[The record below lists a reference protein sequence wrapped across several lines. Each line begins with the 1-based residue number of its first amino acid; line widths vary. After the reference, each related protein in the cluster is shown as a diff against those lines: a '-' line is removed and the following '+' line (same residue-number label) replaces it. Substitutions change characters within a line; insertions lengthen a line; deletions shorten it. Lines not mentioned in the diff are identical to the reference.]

1 MDLGKYSIEALGQA
15 TMDNPIGRQCTP
27 KYITD
32 EDCISY
38 DPYMSEFKK
47 VMSTGKLPEAFETAG
62 PRKKIFFNPSRTK
75 VAIVTCGGLCPG
87 LNAVVR
93 GIVMELWHR
102 YGCQNIVGVPYGYQG
117 LGANAK
123 TEFMV
128 LKPDIV
134 KNIHE
139 EGGTFLGSS
148 RGVPP
153 VSEMVDVLERFN
165 INILFT
171 LGGDG
176 TMRGANEIWQEVKKR
191 NLKIAIVGIPKT
203 IDNDIMCVRRSFG
216 FDSAVE
222 RAADAIYAANIE
234 AEGAI
239 NGIGLV
245 KLMGRDSGFIA
256 ATVTLATGHV
266 NFCLIPEVQFRFE
279 GANGLLELLKKRIEA
294 RGHAV
299 VVVAE
304 GAGQD
309 LFVAH
314 KGEKDASGNAK
325 FEDIGLM
332 LKDKIT
338 KYFKEINLP
347 VSLKYIDPSYII
359 RANPPNP
366 ADKLLCARFAQNAVH
381 AAMCGKT
388 GMLIGSWHGTLT
400 HVPFTAVIGQKQKVN
415 PNGEMWFNV
424 LETTGQPAKI
434 G

>member
-1 MDLGKYSIEALGQA
+1 MELGQYTIETLGQA
-15 TMDNPIGRQCTP
+15 EIDNPIGKQCTP
-27 KYITD
+27 KYTSD
-32 EDCISY
+32 DDCISY
-38 DPYMSEFKK
+38 DPYVSEFKK
-47 VMSTGKLPEAFETAG
+47 SIETRKMPEAFETAG

-93 GIVMELWHR
+93 GIVMESWHR

-117 LGANAK
+117 LGSCAK
-123 TEFMV
+123 TEFVV
-128 LKPDIV
+128 LKPDLV
-134 KNIHE
+134 KNIHD

-191 NLKIAIVGIPKT
+191 KLKIAIVGIPKT

-234 AEGAI
+234 AEGAV

-256 ATVTLATGHV
+256 STVTLATGHV
-266 NFCLIPEVQFRFE
+266 NFCLIPEVPFRFE
-279 GANGLLELLKKRIEA
+279 GDNGLLQLLKKRLDA

-299 VVVAE
+299 IVIAE
-304 GAGQD
+304 GAGQE
-309 LFVAH
+309 FFTTP
-314 KGEKDASGNAK
+314 KSEKDASGNVK
-325 FEDIGLM
+325 FDDIGLLM
-332 LKDKIT
+332 KDKIV
-338 KYFKEINLP
+338 KYFKEIKMP
-347 VSLKYIDPSYII
+347 MSLKYIDPSYII
-359 RANPPNP
+359 RANPPNS
-366 ADKLLCARFAQNAVH
+366 ADKLLCARYAQNAVH
-381 AAMCGKT
+381 AAMSGKT
-388 GMLIGSWHGTLT
+388 GMLIGSWHGRLT

-424 LETTGQPAKI
+424 LESTGQPAKI